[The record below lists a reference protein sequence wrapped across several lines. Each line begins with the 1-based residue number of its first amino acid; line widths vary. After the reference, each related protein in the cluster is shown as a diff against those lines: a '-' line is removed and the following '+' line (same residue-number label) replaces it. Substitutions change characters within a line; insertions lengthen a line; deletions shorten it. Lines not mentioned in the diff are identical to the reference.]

1 MKFKK
6 CVSFLA
12 FGIFLLAIALYCIQV
27 GKVSLRGI
35 IFDSESPV
43 FYFIILADVSAA
55 IVCFGLGISQYFSK
69 NNTIED
75 KDLS

>member
-1 MKFKK
+1 MRLKR
-6 CVSFLA
+6 CISFFA

-35 IFDSESPV
+35 MFDSESPI
-43 FYFIILADVSAA
+43 FYFIILADISAA
-55 IVCFGLGISQYFSK
+55 IVCFVFGISQCFSD

-75 KDLS
+75 E